1 MFSDA
6 PFPFSKG
13 NLNMNY
19 NEKSDKKKKRIVPK
33 APVKIII
40 SREYIGTQT
49 VVEAFIPIIYEDIRK
64 SIKPDSF
71 DRESLPV

>member
-1 MFSDA
+1 MDT

-19 NEKSDKKKKRIVPK
+19 GEKSDKKKKRIVPK
-33 APVKIII
+33 VPVKIII
-40 SREYIGTQT
+40 RREYIGTQT

-71 DRESLPV
+71 DRKSLPI